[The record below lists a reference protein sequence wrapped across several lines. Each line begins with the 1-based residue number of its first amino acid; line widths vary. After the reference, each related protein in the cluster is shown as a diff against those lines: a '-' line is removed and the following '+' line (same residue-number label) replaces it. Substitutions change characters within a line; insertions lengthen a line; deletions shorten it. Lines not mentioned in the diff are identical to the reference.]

1 MRRVVDLAWLALLA
15 FMLATW
21 PWLPELVG
29 APREALPRHQYLALM
44 LGTAVLLPWLAIRG
58 SLLLAR
64 HAPALLNMPNKDYWL
79 APERREQTL
88 AQLDERLAVLSLGL
102 ALLCAG
108 VHGHVLLRAHPG
120 WPQVPDAVW
129 IAGGVAL
136 GLAFLAWML
145 AFMRHF
151 GRREPVA
158 SPHPVRRRTSRNDE
172 LVWRESQPM
181 WLLFPILAG
190 TGLFILKIH
199 DSVATSGPSPSAGV
213 VLASATCALIPLLLG
228 RLVTELRG
236 DSLRWHYGWLG
247 WPRWRVELDD
257 IVTVEPARSSWVEG
271 WGIRTTGEGMLYN
284 SSGTQAVR
292 LTLRDGRRLR
302 LGTRDPQRLAQLLRD
317 RLAAG

>member
-29 APREALPRHQYLALM
+29 APHDALPRHQYMALM
-44 LGTAVLLPWLAIRG
+44 LGTAVVLPWLAIRAA
-58 SLLLAR
+58 LLAAR
-64 HAPALLNMPNKDYWL
+64 HAPALVNLPDKDYWL

-102 ALLCAG
+102 ALLIAG
-108 VHGHVLLRAHPG
+108 VHGRELLRAHPD
-120 WPQVPDAVW
+120 WPQLPDAAW

-136 GLAFLAWML
+136 GLAFLAWLL
-145 AFMRHF
+145 AFKRHF

-158 SPHPVRRRTSRNDE
+158 SLPAARRRASRNDE
-172 LVWRESQPM
+172 LVWREAQPM
-181 WLLFPILAG
+181 WLMLPILAG
-190 TGLFILKIH
+190 
-199 DSVATSGPSPSAGV
+199 VAMFAVKVHESALAV
-213 VLASATCALIPLLLG
+213 TPVLVFTICALILLLLG

-247 WPRWRVELDD
+247 WPRWRVDLDD
-257 IVTVEPARSSWVEG
+257 IVTVEPARSSWFEG

>member
-21 PWLPELVG
+21 PWLPDLVG
-29 APREALPRHQYLALM
+29 APREALPRQQYMALM

-58 SLLLAR
+58 ALLAAR
-64 HAPALLNMPNKDYWL
+64 HAPALVNLPDKDYWL
-79 APERREQTL
+79 APERREATL

-108 VHGHVLLRAHPG
+108 VHGHVLLQAHPG
-120 WPQVPDAVW
+120 WPQVPDAAW
-129 IAGGVAL
+129 IAGAVAL
-136 GLAFLAWML
+136 GLAFLAWL
-145 AFMRHF
+145 RAFMRHF
-151 GRREPVA
+151 GRREAVV
-158 SPHPVRRRTSRNDE
+158 SPHPVRRRASRNDE

-181 WLLFPILAG
+181 WPMFPILAG

-199 DSVATSGPSPSAGV
+199 ESAHVSPALPLA
-213 VLASATCALIPLLLG
+213 VLALVSLLLG

-236 DSLRWHYGWLG
+236 DGLRWHYGWLG
-247 WPRWRVELDD
+247 WPRWRVDLDD
-257 IVTVEPARSSWVEG
+257 IVAVEPARSSWIEG

-284 SSGTQAVR
+284 SFGTRAVR

-302 LGTRDPQRLAQLLRD
+302 LGTRDPQRLAQLLRN

>member
-21 PWLPELVG
+21 PWLPDAVG
-29 APREALPRHQYLALM
+29 APHEALPRHEYMALM

-64 HAPALLNMPNKDYWL
+64 HAPALLNLPNKDYWL
-79 APERREQTL
+79 APERRESTL

-120 WPQVPDAVW
+120 WPQVPDAAW

-158 SPHPVRRRTSRNDE
+158 SPRPARRRASRNDE

-181 WLLFPILAG
+181 WLMYPILAG
-190 TGLFILKIH
+190 TLLFMLKIH
-199 DSVATSGPSPSAGV
+199 ESAHASPALPLTILAL
-213 VLASATCALIPLLLG
+213 VLLLLG

-247 WPRWRVELDD
+247 WPRWRVDLDD
-257 IVTVEPARSSWVEG
+257 IVAVEPARSSWVEG

-284 SSGTQAVR
+284 SSGTRAVR
-292 LTLRDGRRLR
+292 LVLRDGRRLR